1 MTATQMTDYP
11 VNGYHNPNVP
21 ESDPNKIVIETHCVV
36 PDNKREID
44 PILKRR
50 VKVAGVLSALIF
62 YRLMIVAVIVSL
74 GTYAYNIKV
83 RDFSLEQVYRT
94 TWALTVVSIVMVLAE
109 LGIVLLGIT
118 YYTRK
123 KDK

>member
-11 VNGYHNPNVP
+11 VAGYHNPNVP

-36 PDNKREID
+36 PDNKREIS

-50 VKVAGVLSALIF
+50 VKIAGLLSALIL
-62 YRLMIVAVIVSL
+62 YRLMVVAVIISL

-83 RDFSLEQVYRT
+83 RNFTLEQVYRT
-94 TWALTVVSIVMVLAE
+94 TWALTVVSIIMILVE
-109 LGIVLLGIT
+109 LGVVLLGIT
-118 YYTRK
+118 YYSRK